1 MGEVVI
7 NNELSRV
14 YHFGRRLL
22 QRLMAPEATA
32 FTGVLLVLS
41 GSVLVGLASIFFKLA
56 VQSGVDVN
64 AGGFYRMLIGSVVF
78 LVLRCFSGK
87 AFRPNRRA
95 VGFAIL
101 AGVFFSVDLSLWH
114 RSIVYVGPG
123 MATLLGNLQV
133 FFLAAFTAWAMKIRL
148 PKTFFPISVLAMAG
162 LYLLV
167 GPQWREGPAQRLG
180 VIMGVVAALSYVGY
194 ILTLRSA
201 TMSAAFDDKLGYLA
215 IIAAVTGLLLAGL
228 MFVQGSPFR
237 LPDLR
242 GAVYVVCY
250 GFLSHV
256 CGWLM
261 ITLGLNRITPA
272 RTGLLMLVQPVAAYG
287 MEMLLFDRLLT
298 WMQLVGAVITLASIG
313 AGNAVIS
320 SRKEN

>member
-1 MGEVVI
+1 MVI
-7 NNELSRV
+7 NMESSLIHRLGS
-14 YHFGRRLL
+14 RLL
-22 QRLMAPEATA
+22 RRLMAPEATA

-41 GSVLVGLASIFFKLA
+41 GSVLVGLASIFFKFA

-64 AGGFYRMLIGSVVF
+64 AGGFYRMFIGVIAFVF
-78 LVLRCFSGK
+78 LRRFSGK
-87 AFRPNRRA
+87 PFRPTRRA
-95 VGFAIL
+95 VGFAML

-123 MATLLGNLQV
+123 LATLLGNLQV
-133 FFLAAFTAWAMKIRL
+133 FFLAAFTAWALKIRL
-148 PKTFFPISVLAMAG
+148 PKTFFPLSVLAMAG

-167 GPQWREGPAQRLG
+167 GPQWREGPEQRLG

-215 IIAAVTGLLLAGL
+215 IIAAVTGSLLAGL
-228 MFVQGSPFR
+228 MILQESSFR
-237 LPDLR
+237 IPDAR
-242 GAVYVVCY
+242 GVVYVLCY
-250 GFLSHV
+250 GFFSHV

-287 MEMLLFDRLLT
+287 MEMVLFNRLLT
-298 WMQLVGAVITLASIG
+298 WMQIGGALVALAAIG
-313 AGNAVIS
+313 MGNAVIS
-320 SRKEN
+320 RRKK